1 VNGAASIRR
10 MLRSPFTAV
19 TLLVAGWAIVAFLVW
34 PNANLLIETFFPDGA
49 FSGSAIERLL
59 SSERALRSLGNS
71 VLLAFALAIST
82 NVVGVFVVLVTR
94 YFQVAGSRILWLG
107 YATTLIYGGIVL
119 AAGYRFVYGDDGI
132 VTTLLV
138 SWFPDMDPQWFQG
151 FPAVLMVM
159 TLATTTN
166 HLLFLSPAIAKL
178 DFQLIEAARILGAG
192 NGTILW
198 RIVLPALRPM
208 LFAVTILSFLTGLGA
223 LSAPQVL
230 GGRDFQTIA
239 PMILSFATSATSRD
253 IAALLAVILG
263 LVTIAML
270 TLLTRIERGGTY
282 FSLSKISTPLQ
293 RQRIRNPIANALVH
307 AAAYLL
313 FAVYLLPVALI
324 VLYSFADSADIQTGT
339 LALDRLSLDN
349 YVRVLSQGS
358 ALRPFVVSVVYS
370 ALAAGIAVLAVLV
383 LSRIIVRHRNA
394 ITTALE
400 YLLHIPWI
408 LPAAMIALGL
418 IMSYDHPNPLVGG
431 IVLTGTTAIL
441 LIAFVIA
448 KIPFTLRLMKAAYLG
463 VNAALEEAATLLGA
477 GTFTLYRRIILPVVL
492 PTAAAVFAL
501 NFNSLLDDY
510 DTAVF
515 LAHPL
520 FQPLGLV
527 IQASA
532 TGSLDVD
539 ARANTFVY
547 TVLLMIITG
556 VTMWLV
562 YGRATRRDRRP
573 GGRRRGRDAGA
584 TRSTAAPATAIAPS
598 MAEQAR

>member
-1 VNGAASIRR
+1 MSRAASARR
-10 MLRSPFTAV
+10 MLRSPFTV
-19 TLLVAGWAIVAFLVW
+19 ITLLVSGWAIVAFLVW

-82 NVVGVFVVLVTR
+82 NVVGVFIVLVTR
-94 YFQVAGSRILWLG
+94 YFRIAGSRILWLG

-132 VTTLLV
+132 ITSLLV
-138 SWFPDMDPQWFQG
+138 GWFPDMDPQWFQG

-178 DFQLIEAARILGAG
+178 DFQMIEAARNLGAG
-192 NGTILW
+192 DGTILW

-270 TLLTRIERGGTY
+270 AILTRIERGGTY

-293 RQRIRNPIANALVH
+293 RQRIRNPFVNVAVH
-307 AAAYLL
+307 AVAYVL
-313 FAVYLLPVALI
+313 FAVYLLPVLLI
-324 VLYSFADSADIQTGT
+324 VLYSFADSAAIQTGT

-358 ALRPFVVSVVYS
+358 ALRPFLVSVVYS
-370 ALAAGIAVLAVLV
+370 ALAAAIAVLAMLV
-383 LSRIIVRHRNA
+383 LTRIIVRHRNA

-431 IVLTGTTAIL
+431 AVLTGTAVIL

-463 VNAALEEAATLLGA
+463 VNTALEEAAALLGA
-477 GTFTLYRRIILPVVL
+477 GTFTIYRRIIVPVVL

-520 FQPLGLV
+520 YQPLGLV
-527 IQASA
+527 IQAA
-532 TGSLDVD
+532 AAGSVDID

-562 YGRATRRDRRP
+562 YGRATRKDRRRRVRRAGP
-573 GGRRRGRDAGA
+573 GAETAPVTPVEAGV
-584 TRSTAAPATAIAPS
+584 TSEVVR
-598 MAEQAR
+598 